1 MIECEYDY
9 RGVSF
14 LAEIKVS
21 NVILEPNKKGIVTV
35 TVFKQGESRALTQ
48 ETLSVD
54 TSEYIG
60 DVFSEVEKQMAVKFN
75 GIIVREEIN
84 DITQFNINQN

>member
-1 MIECEYDY
+1 MIKCEYYY

-14 LAEIKVS
+14 LAEIIVS
-21 NVILEPNKKGIVTV
+21 NINLERNKKGIATV

-60 DVFSEVEKQMAVKFN
+60 DVFSEVEKEMAIKFN
-75 GIIVREEIN
+75 GTIVREEVN
-84 DITQFNINQN
+84 DTTQLPLN